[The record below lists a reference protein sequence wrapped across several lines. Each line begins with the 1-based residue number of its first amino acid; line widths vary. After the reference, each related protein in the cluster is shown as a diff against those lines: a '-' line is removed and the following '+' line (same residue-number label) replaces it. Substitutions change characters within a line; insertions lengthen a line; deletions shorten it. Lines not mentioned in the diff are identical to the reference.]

1 MTSIKNRLTSSPAL
15 YFLIKVGTVCIVM
28 QLAYDLFFLPSG
40 RLDLFLCKSGAFLA
54 AWCLNFLGWTTNS
67 WGTILAV
74 KGFGGVEII
83 NDCNGLTLMGLYASF
98 ILAYTGPVKIKMLF
112 ISGGIFL
119 IYLANV
125 LRIMGFALAN
135 VYFPDH
141 WDTFHEFSAFIFLYP
156 LMLGLWYL
164 WTVKSGQEDILS
176 PSRFS
181 LA

>member
-1 MTSIKNRLTSSPAL
+1 
-15 YFLIKVGTVCIVM
+15 
-28 QLAYDLFFLPSG
+28 
-40 RLDLFLCKSGAFLA
+40 
-54 AWCLNFLGWTTNS
+54 
-67 WGTILAV
+67 
-74 KGFGGVEII
+74 
-83 NDCNGLTLMGLYASF
+83 
-98 ILAYTGPVKIKMLF
+98 
-112 ISGGIFL
+112 
-119 IYLANV
+119 
-125 LRIMGFALAN
+125 MGFALAN

>member
-1 MTSIKNRLTSSPAL
+1 M
-15 YFLIKVGTVCIVM
+15 
-28 QLAYDLFFLPSG
+28 
-40 RLDLFLCKSGAFLA
+40 A
-54 AWCLNFLGWTTNS
+54 AWCLNFLGRTTNS

-74 KGFGGVEII
+74 KGYGGVEVV
-83 NDCNGLTLMGLYASF
+83 NDCNGLILMGLYSSF
-98 ILAYTGPVKIKMLF
+98 ILSYAGPIRIKIWFLF
-112 ISGGIFL
+112 GGIFL

-156 LMLGLWYL
+156 VMLGLWYQ
-164 WTVKSGQEDILS
+164 WTIKSDQDDILL

-181 LA
+181 LV

>member
-1 MTSIKNRLTSSPAL
+1 
-15 YFLIKVGTVCIVM
+15 LIKVGAICIFL
-28 QLAYDLFFLPSG
+28 QLVYDFFLLPSG
-40 RLDLFLCKSGAFLA
+40 RLDLFLCKSDAFMA

-74 KGFGGVEII
+74 KGYGGVEVV
-83 NDCNGLTLMGLYASF
+83 NDCNGLILMGLYSSF
-98 ILAYTGPVKIKMLF
+98 ILSYAGPIRIKIWFLF
-112 ISGGIFL
+112 GGIFL

-156 LMLGLWYL
+156 VMLGLWYQ
-164 WTVKSGQEDILS
+164 WTIKSDQDDILL

-181 LA
+181 LV